1 MKAKL
6 LTLAAATLVV
16 GGLSSCNKT
25 ATNGITGSEGDGNVK
40 ITVSFSSP
48 TTKDVSDDVL
58 RPTNSATDI
67 SSLLLILV
75 NSNTNQVTYTKD
87 ISSEYAGNNHVTYMN
102 NIPAASYEVYAIANY
117 TDAETTAYQY
127 GYGGLPGTAYSVPA
141 TNSAFESGVFNIA
154 TATVP
159 NGRLENTDNVYTAA
173 PNYFTGVSSE
183 FTVAVDQTS
192 NVSVSLSRPVNLV
205 RAKISLG
212 DANLESD
219 GITPMVDFA
228 DADAAMILRRVN
240 STYDFVSGEYNYS
253 GSAIGQSQAYSGGAY
268 TYTQDM
274 TIPSGYTGST
284 NYFENWY
291 TDGYLWYKD
300 MLVFPPLEGADT
312 SSDDYAD
319 MYNVVL
325 QGVVVSDNYSGADKE
340 DIVSWTKNVDL
351 SEVTNGDNVY
361 NGNQIVVLN
370 LKLTSTGFTGPVPEV
385 GNFGT
390 VEITVTLE
398 DWADVI
404 ETDIEI

>member
-6 LTLAAATLVV
+6 LTLAAAALVV
-16 GGLSSCNKT
+16 GGFSSCNKT
-25 ATNGITGSEGDGNVK
+25 ATNGTNGSEGEGNVK
-40 ITVSFSSP
+40 VTINFASTQ
-48 TTKDVSDDVL
+48 TKAVDDAVL
-58 RPTNSATDI
+58 RPTNSAADI

-75 NSNTNQVTYTKD
+75 NTNTNQVIYTKD

-141 TNSAFESGVFNIA
+141 TNSTFESGELNIA

-159 NGRLENTDNVYTAA
+159 SDRLENTDNVYTAA
-173 PNYFTGVSSE
+173 PNYFTGVSAT
-183 FTVAVDQTS
+183 FDVKTDLTS
-192 NVSVSLSRPVNLV
+192 DVSVSLSRPVNLV

-212 DANLESD
+212 DANLEND
-219 GITPMVDFA
+219 TPMVDFA

-240 STYDFVSGEYNYS
+240 ATYDFVSSEYS
-253 GSAIGQSQAYSGGAY
+253 HKASAIGQSQAYSGGAF
-268 TYTQDM
+268 TSTQNM
-274 TIPSGYTGST
+274 TIPTGYTGEQT
-284 NYFENWY
+284 YFSGWY
-291 TDGYLWYKD
+291 NDGYLWYKD
-300 MLVFPPLEGADT
+300 MLVFPPSEGADT
-312 SSDDYAD
+312 SSDEYAD

-351 SEVTNGDNVY
+351 SEVTNGENVY